1 MKVYKFGGASVKD
14 TQGLKRVAEILK
26 SQQGQVI
33 VVVSAMAKT
42 TNALEK
48 LVPKMSESEAEK
60 LITEIEA
67 YHYSIAQ
74 ESITGK
80 WKDKIIPALQKV
92 FEGLRTIVKE
102 YPTDNYDERYDQ
114 VVSYG
119 ELLSNY
125 VVSAFLSD
133 EGIPHLYIDARR
145 NICTDDHFRDA
156 RVNFAM
162 TEKCLQLHVP
172 IAFENADIILTHGF
186 IGRTSTGKTTTLG
199 REGSDY
205 TAAIIAWCT
214 DAESVTIWK
223 DVPGVLNA
231 DPKKFADTIKLDHI
245 SYQDAIEL
253 AYYGATVIHPKTIKP
268 LQNKNIPL
276 FFKPFGDYT
285 ASGTIIDND
294 SSPLPVPCYISKTD
308 QVLLS
313 LSPKDFSFI
322 AEENLSLIFD
332 CFAKHHVKVNMMQHS
347 AINFSVCIDNAAH
360 FSGTASGLIYG
371 LVRADPRVRPDA
383 TMRVRFGSTHGI
395 GAGSTHVST
404 PTTLLDELRNNYRVL
419 YNENVELFTIR
430 YYDQPTI
437 DKITKGRNVLLEQRS
452 RYTVQLVVK

>member
-1 MKVYKFGGASVKD
+1 VANLKIFKFGGASVKD
-14 TQGLKRVAEILK
+14 AEGVKRVAEIL
-26 SQQGQVI
+26 SATEGDII
-33 VVVSAMAKT
+33 VVVSAMGKT

-48 LVPKMSESEAEK
+48 LVPKLSAIESEK
-60 LITEIEA
+60 LIGEIEE
-67 YHYSIAQ
+67 YHLAIARAV
-74 ESITGK
+74 
-80 WKDKIIPALQKV
+80 KIPHWHSVNVELERD
-92 FEGLRTIVKE
+92 FHELRLMVDQFLS
-102 YPTDNYDERYDQ
+102 DNYDERYDHI
-114 VVSYG
+114 VSMG
-119 ELLSNY
+119 EIMSTHI
-125 VVSAFLSD
+125 VSGYLKG
-133 EGIPHLYIDARR
+133 EGIANEWIDAR
-145 NICTDDHFRDA
+145 NVIMTDDTHRDA
-156 RVNFAM
+156 KVDFKKTQKQIVGM
-162 TEKCLQLHVP
+162 IHESSKGIVVTQ
-172 IAFENADIILTHGF
+172 GF
-186 IGRTSTGKTTTLG
+186 IGKSDKQHPVTLG

-205 TAAIIAWCT
+205 TAAIIAYCT

-231 DPKKFADTIKLDHI
+231 DPKKFVDTVKLDHI

-276 FFKPFGDYT
+276 FVKPFGDHT

-294 SSPLPVPCYISKTD
+294 STPLPVPCYISKTN

-347 AINFSVCIDNAAH
+347 AINFSVCIDNNDW
-360 FSGTASGLIYG
+360 F
-371 LVRADPRVRPDA
+371 VRADPRVRPDA
-383 TMRVRFGSTHGI
+383 TPHGTILGSTHG
-395 GAGSTHVST
+395 ST
-404 PTTLLDELRNNYRVL
+404 PTAGLLDELRDNYRVL